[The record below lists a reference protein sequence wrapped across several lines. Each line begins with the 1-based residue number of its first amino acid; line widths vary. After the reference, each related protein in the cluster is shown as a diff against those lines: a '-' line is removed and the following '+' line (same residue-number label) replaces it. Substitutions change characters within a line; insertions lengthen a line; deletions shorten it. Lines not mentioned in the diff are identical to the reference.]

1 MTRCTN
7 PNCGAY
13 ALKKRLCP
21 VCGSAMIK
29 VYTKLWKKDFEA
41 RRGHGV
47 KRFLEVIRRE
57 GD

>member
-1 MTRCTN
+1 
-7 PNCGAY
+7 
-13 ALKKRLCP
+13 
-21 VCGSAMIK
+21 MIK